1 MSVARSSMLMAS
13 GTVISRVLGFA
24 RSVVAALAIGVTTDA
39 ADAFGVANQLPN
51 NVYAIIVG
59 GVLNAVLVPQ
69 LVKSRL
75 HSDGGKGYI
84 DRLVTFILTVFFAV
98 TALATFAAP
107 LLISLYTS
115 GWSPNQLALATAFAY
130 WCLPQLFFYGLYS
143 LLGEVLNARSAFG
156 PFMWAPVLNNIVGLI
171 GLVAF
176 IVMFGADPTGAR
188 GISSW
193 DAGKIAVLAG
203 STTLG
208 VASQALILLVAWRR
222 IGLHLSF
229 NFKWRGFG
237 LRPAL
242 KAASWSLGMVLVT
255 QIGGLVQTIVASGAV
270 AGRAAGASAGGVAV
284 AANGMAIASVAVAF
298 TAWLIFMLPHSV
310 ATVSI
315 ATAYFTKM
323 STHAHEGKTHLLK
336 NDLAQGLK
344 AISLIAMFAT
354 FALIVLAYP
363 ISRVFVGEYPSILA
377 LGSVVIALMVGL
389 VPFSFVYMMQ
399 RAFFALEDT
408 RTPFVFTVVQI
419 GLHIIGSITIHFTVA
434 PELRVISLSLL
445 TSATIT
451 IQAVLAYRL
460 LTKRIGSLGEH
471 RVAASTATYLVA
483 GLVSGASGF
492 AALQVL
498 GGISA
503 TSFVLD
509 TVISSTLSMAII
521 GFVMLAV
528 YLIAL
533 RLLKVKELDAVSSKL
548 TGLFAAISKGII
560 KRGK

>member
-24 RSVVAALAIGVTTDA
+24 RSVVAAMAIGVTTDA

-69 LVKSRL
+69 LVKARL
-75 HSDGGKGYI
+75 HNDGGKGYI
-84 DRLVTFILTVFFAV
+84 DRLVTFILTIFFAV
-98 TALATFAAP
+98 TALATIAAP
-107 LLISLYTS
+107 LLIGLYTS
-115 GWSPNQLALATAFAY
+115 GWSPDQLALATAFAY

-176 IVMFGADPTGAR
+176 VVMFGADPTGAR
-188 GISSW
+188 GIESW

-203 STTLG
+203 STTIG
-208 VASQALILLVAWRR
+208 VASQALILLVAWKR
-222 IGLHLSF
+222 IGLHLAF

-270 AGRAAGASAGGVAV
+270 AGRSGSGAV
-284 AANGMAIASVAVAF
+284 AANGMAVASVAVAF

-323 STHAHEGKTHLLK
+323 STHVHEGKLHLLK
-336 NDLAQGLK
+336 SDLAQGLK
-344 AISLIAMFAT
+344 AISIIAMFAT

-363 ISRVFVGEYPSILA
+363 ISRVFVGEFPSILA
-377 LGSVVIALMVGL
+377 LGSVVIALMLGL

-408 RTPFVFTVVQI
+408 RTPFMFTVVQI
-419 GLHIIGSITIHFTVA
+419 GLHIIGSVTIHFTVA
-434 PELRVISLSLL
+434 PEFVVIALSLL

-451 IQAVLAYRL
+451 VQAMIAYRL
-460 LTKRIGSLGEH
+460 LTKRIGSLAEH
-471 RVAASTATYLVA
+471 KVAGSTFAYLVA
-483 GLVSGASGF
+483 GLVSGASGW
-492 AALQVL
+492 ATLQIL
-498 GGISA
+498 GGVSA
-503 TSFVLD
+503 SSFVLD
-509 TVISSTLSMAII
+509 SVVSSVLSMAII

-528 YLIAL
+528 YVIAL
-533 RLLKVKELDAVSSKL
+533 RLLKVKELEPV
-548 TGLFAAISKGII
+548 AAKVLSLLGR
-560 KRGK
+560 KR